1 MARDGFVSFGSQ
13 GRGREAVTAL
23 LGEQR
28 GSRSLM
34 SHRLALG
41 VQRSWAGLG
50 LAGQRLQ
57 EAGQHPA
64 LTGGSVGMHEEEGLW
79 VSCSFQPKM
88 L

>member
-34 SHRLALG
+34 SHRFSSGSTKELG
-41 VQRSWAGLG
+41 RAG
-50 LAGQRLQ
+50 AGRT
-57 EAGQHPA
+57 EAA
-64 LTGGSVGMHEEEGLW
+64 GGGTA
-79 VSCSFQPKM
+79 SCPHWWQCGNA
-88 L
+88 